1 MTRTWVPNGDGRS
14 NAEVVRPWV
23 NSLDVTRRP
32 RRMWIIDFGTDLPLD
47 QAALYEQPFEYAKA
61 KVLPVRAHNRRAAYA
76 ER

>member
-1 MTRTWVPNGDGRS
+1 
-14 NAEVVRPWV
+14 
-23 NSLDVTRRP
+23 
-32 RRMWIIDFGTDLPLD
+32 MWIIDFGTDLPLD